1 MKKYWGGVKGQVIA
15 LLKRLFRDKT
25 ALFFTFLFPLIFLFI
40 FGSIFGNQT
49 STFSVAIINHS
60 QTKFARQFVDKIKS
74 TKKESILRVKDV
86 ADMAEAK
93 ERLKQSELDGI
104 IELSKDFGEIKG
116 EGANARP
123 GGTLTALY
131 AKGSEQAGNTLSALV
146 SQIADSINKAMGQ
159 AEPPITV
166 ASKALGDEAL
176 KTFDYTF
183 TGLLAFSLMSMGV
196 FGLANQMPAEKQRG
210 SYRRLQAA
218 PFTAGQL
225 IIATAISY
233 VFVTIL
239 SASLMVAVGILLFH
253 FNMRGDWLLFSG
265 FLVLSASL
273 MTGLGLIVGAWAKNE
288 NQASLLSNTIS
299 FPMMFLS
306 GAFFPSFLM
315 PEWLSSISRFVPMT
329 PIVDGFRLI
338 MTEQAGLVG
347 ILPQLGM
354 IVGWIIIVYF
364 LAIKLFHWE

>member
-1 MKKYWGGVKGQVIA
+1 MKKYWGGVRGQVIA

-60 QTKFARQFVDKIKS
+60 QNKFARQFVDKIKS

-123 GGTLTALY
+123 SGTLTALY

-146 SQIADSINKAMGQ
+146 SQIADGINKAMGQ

-166 ASKALGDEAL
+166 TSKALGDEAL

-239 SASLMVAVGILLFH
+239 SASLMVAVGMLLFH
-253 FNMRGDWLLFSG
+253 FNMRGNWLLFSG
-265 FLVLSASL
+265 FLILSASL

-338 MTEQAGLVG
+338 MTEQASLVG

-354 IVGWIIIVYF
+354 IIGWIILVYF

>member
-1 MKKYWGGVKGQVIA
+1 MKKYWGGVRGQVIA

-123 GGTLTALY
+123 SGTLTALY

-146 SQIADSINKAMGQ
+146 SQIADGINKAMGQ

-166 ASKALGDEAL
+166 TSKALGDEAL

-196 FGLANQMPAEKQRG
+196 FGLANQMP
-210 SYRRLQAA
+210 AA

>member
-86 ADMAEAK
+86 ADMTEAK

-116 EGANARP
+116 EGVNARP

-166 ASKALGDEAL
+166 TSKALGDEAL

-196 FGLANQMPAEKQRG
+196 FGLANQMPAEKQ
-210 SYRRLQAA
+210 
-218 PFTAGQL
+218 
-225 IIATAISY
+225 
-233 VFVTIL
+233 
-239 SASLMVAVGILLFH
+239 
-253 FNMRGDWLLFSG
+253 
-265 FLVLSASL
+265 
-273 MTGLGLIVGAWAKNE
+273 
-288 NQASLLSNTIS
+288 
-299 FPMMFLS
+299 
-306 GAFFPSFLM
+306 
-315 PEWLSSISRFVPMT
+315 
-329 PIVDGFRLI
+329 
-338 MTEQAGLVG
+338 
-347 ILPQLGM
+347 
-354 IVGWIIIVYF
+354 
-364 LAIKLFHWE
+364 